1 METEI
6 IELWHVRP
14 DWQLPCTYEY
24 GYEGSRLQA
33 YSSLH
38 PRAGRVRLADLLI
51 TWERQAS
58 ISKSPQVRIP
68 DGTFAS
74 IQVQGIP

>member
-24 GYEGSRLQA
+24 GYEASRLQA
-33 YSSLH
+33 YLGTAVSIH
-38 PRAGRVRLADLLI
+38 VPAGLELLI
-51 TWERQAS
+51 SRLLAS
-58 ISKSPQVRIP
+58 RGPQSQSRP
-68 DGTFAS
+68 R
-74 IQVQGIP
+74 